1 VKLSEQPK
9 TVQDRKRLGRGS
21 ASGQGTSAGRGTK
34 GQRSR
39 AGGRTRPGFEGGQM
53 PLVMRTPKR
62 RGFTSRTPRP
72 VGFNFSRFADV
83 PAGTVVTLAWLK
95 EQGWIGSEKT
105 PVKLL
110 GDGDVPAGVTFDLPS
125 YSKGAEAKLA
135 AVGGAVKK
143 KALIKLTPPE
153 EPETAEGASEPQATD

>member
-1 VKLSEQPK
+1 
-9 TVQDRKRLGRGS
+9 
-21 ASGQGTSAGRGTK
+21 
-34 GQRSR
+34 
-39 AGGRTRPGFEGGQM
+39 M

-143 KALIKLTPPE
+143 KALIKPTPPE